1 MWGPQHLTTPWA
13 STACYRDTF
22 TYYVSG
28 RTPWKGGGQPNANT
42 RKFIHT
48 YMPRLGFEPMIEP
61 AKTFRGVDC
70 IGTEI
75 TPCFVR
81 TTNYG
86 ARRYAWKSCKRP
98 IETARALVLY
108 HSGFKQSQWVISGDH
123 FHLLLH
129 NYAARTTPVV
139 SATSTHTHT
148 LRLCC
153 VIFLFVFV
161 STLALFYCRSHVWF
175 SSPKFHGHIQLSQ
188 TGGRKLVNV

>member
-1 MWGPQHLTTPWA
+1 
-13 STACYRDTF
+13 
-22 TYYVSG
+22 
-28 RTPWKGGGQPNANT
+28 
-42 RKFIHT
+42 
-48 YMPRLGFEPMIEP
+48 MIEP

-123 FHLLLH
+123 FTCFCITTRREQHRWSPQPPHTHTHFGFVALYFSLFLFPPSPFFIVVVMFGLVARNFMAIYNCLKQAVENWSMSKRNLH
-129 NYAARTTPVV
+129 PVV
-139 SATSTHTHT
+139 SNPCLSSHPLKSSLPHHNTTT
-148 LRLCC
+148 L
-153 VIFLFVFV
+153 VGFP
-161 STLALFYCRSHVWF
+161 A
-175 SSPKFHGHIQLSQ
+175 
-188 TGGRKLVNV
+188 